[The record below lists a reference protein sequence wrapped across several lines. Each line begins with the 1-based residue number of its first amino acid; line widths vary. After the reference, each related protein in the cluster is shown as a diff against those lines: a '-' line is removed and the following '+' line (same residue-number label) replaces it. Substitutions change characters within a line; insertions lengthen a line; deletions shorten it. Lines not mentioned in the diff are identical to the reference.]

1 MDGKTGFLFP
11 DKCCWVKLPS
21 SDKLD
26 AAKLEG
32 TQCSAIGGPVGN
44 FELADGKLLLR
55 SLRACDGDIP
65 LAQIYGEFHGPV
77 VADWVSGKFFVEI
90 DPLCR
95 SKAGVLLHRE
105 SQPLIIEAGTIVSSE
120 KQVLAESASHPNPS
134 PFIQSQLFH

>member
-65 LAQIYGEFHGPV
+65 LDQIYGEFHGPV

-90 DPLCR
+90 DPMCR

-105 SQPLIIEAGTIVSSE
+105 SRTLIIRSE
-120 KQVLAESASHPNPS
+120 ERRVGKELCRRCRS
-134 PFIQSQLFH
+134 